1 MCIRDRPEG
10 LLLLIRAVS
19 LTSGLCSGLDPQ
31 FNIWESIEPYAT
43 RLLADESGN
52 LVRDLSQQAMS
63 NAGILWRLP
72 KRIDDIIT
80 RVDEGSVTFD
90 TSRIERR
97 LDRID
102 ALVRRGVSALLFAAL
117 LIGGAVVLTANPVLG
132 TVLMSVS
139 VLPLLHALF
148 AGLFRRGPR

>member
-1 MCIRDRPEG
+1 VQDVARQ
-10 LLLLIRAVS
+10 AVA
-19 LTSGLCSGLDPQ
+19 
-31 FNIWESIEPYAT
+31 NAAT
-43 RLLADESGN
+43 
-52 LVRDLSQQAMS
+52 
-63 NAGILWRLP
+63 LWRLP

-90 TSRIERR
+90 TSRLERR
-97 LDRID
+97 LDHID
-102 ALVRRGVSALLFAAL
+102 GLVRRAVSGVLFAAL
-117 LIGGAVVLTANPVLG
+117 LIGGAIVLTPNPVLG